1 MRVPP
6 RIVDP
11 HQVSRFS
18 PTGGTPPFAV
28 PDIPSC
34 QCRLPDGLE
43 PVAWA
48 KGDGTFCAPEGLRRG
63 AAGSTINAMT
73 SYFDSG
79 KQRNA
84 LRDMLAVAADLEAKN
99 LSPRQAADRAAKI
112 LNELAGERI
121 SGTQQAIAELAADLE
136 KSQTTTPEFV
146 EKIADS
152 IRQHTKNMNDTD
164 ERIAKRFE

>member
-1 MRVPP
+1 
-6 RIVDP
+6 
-11 HQVSRFS
+11 
-18 PTGGTPPFAV
+18 
-28 PDIPSC
+28 
-34 QCRLPDGLE
+34 
-43 PVAWA
+43 
-48 KGDGTFCAPEGLRRG
+48 
-63 AAGSTINAMT
+63 MT